1 MLRQDLLTWAL
12 SMTFDVILQAVLLG
26 LLQGG
31 VYALVACGL
40 TLIYGVMKIVNFAHA
55 EFLTLGMYLSM
66 AAFQMGA
73 SPYVAALPIF
83 GVVAVRGAGIQRV
96 LIRPALQHP
105 QINQMLITIGLST
118 MMIGAMQLIWGPNNQ
133 VLKLDWSGEALELG
147 GVRLTYVRLISFAA
161 AAAIA
166 AMAWWFLK
174 HTRTGMAMRAA
185 SQNPQSARL
194 MGIEVMRVNMITFG
208 VGTGL
213 AAMAGVLIAPAFFAN
228 PTFGTDYFILPAFV
242 IVVLGTMGNFAGALI
257 GGLIIG
263 VAEGLGGL
271 VFGPALRQLVSLLL
285 FVVVLLF
292 LPRGLFKGKV
302 S

>member
-1 MLRQDLLTWAL
+1 
-12 SMTFDVILQAVLLG
+12 
-26 LLQGG
+26 
-31 VYALVACGL
+31 
-40 TLIYGVMKIVNFAHA
+40 
-55 EFLTLGMYLSM
+55 M
-66 AAFQMGA
+66 AAA
-73 SPYVAALPIF
+73 
-83 GVVAVRGAGIQRV
+83 
-96 LIRPALQHP
+96 
-105 QINQMLITIGLST
+105 
-118 MMIGAMQLIWGPNNQ
+118 
-133 VLKLDWSGEALELG
+133 
-147 GVRLTYVRLISFAA
+147 
-161 AAAIA
+161 
-166 AMAWWFLK
+166 AWWFLK

-194 MGIEVMRVNMITFG
+194 MGVDVMKVNMITFG

-213 AAMAGVLIAPAFFAN
+213 AALAGALIAPAFFAN

-257 GGLIIG
+257 GGLVIG

>member
-1 MLRQDLLTWAL
+1 MSLE
-12 SMTFDVILQAVLLG
+12 VIFQAILLG

-31 VYALVACGL
+31 VYSLVACGL

-55 EFLTLGMYLSM
+55 EFLTLGMYL
-66 AAFQMGA
+66 AITAFNLGL
-73 SPYVAALPIF
+73 SPYM
-83 GVVAVRGAGIQRV
+83 VAVFIFAAVAVLGAGLQSM

-105 QINQMLITIGLST
+105 QINQMLITIGMST

-133 VLKLDWSGEALELG
+133 VLKLDWSSAAVEIGDI
-147 GVRLTYVRLISFAA
+147 RLTYVRLISFAIA
-161 AAAIA
+161 AAMA
-166 AMAWWFLK
+166 AAAWWFLK

-194 MGIEVMRVNMITFG
+194 MGIDVTKVNMITFG

-213 AAMAGVLIAPAFFAN
+213 AALAGALIAPAFFAN

-271 VFGPALRQLVSLLL
+271 IFGPALRQLVSLLL

>member
-1 MLRQDLLTWAL
+1 
-12 SMTFDVILQAVLLG
+12 MTFDVLLQSLLLG

-55 EFLTLGMYLSM
+55 EFLTLGMYLAI
-66 AAFQMGA
+66 AAFQLGA
-73 SPYVAALPIF
+73 SPYLIAVFVF
-83 GVVAVRGAGIQRV
+83 GAVAVLGASMQAL
-96 LIRPALQHP
+96 LIRPALAHP

-118 MMIGAMQLIWGPNNQ
+118 MMIGAMQWVWGPNNQ
-133 VLKLDWSGEALELG
+133 VLKLEWSGAALEVG
-147 GVRLTYVRLISFAA
+147 DIRLTWVRLIAFAA

-166 AMAWWFLK
+166 GAAWWFLK

-194 MGIEVMRVNMITFG
+194 MGIDVSRVNLITFG

-213 AAMAGVLIAPAFFAN
+213 AALAGVLIAPAFFAN

-257 GGLIIG
+257 GGLLIG

-271 VFGPALRQLVSLLL
+271 LFGPALRQLVSLLL

-292 LPRGLFKGKV
+292 LPKGLFKGKV

>member
-1 MLRQDLLTWAL
+1 VSLEVV
-12 SMTFDVILQAVLLG
+12 FQAVLLG

-55 EFLTLGMYLSM
+55 EFLTLGMYL
-66 AAFQMGA
+66 AITAFHFGA
-73 SPYVAALPIF
+73 SPYMVALFIFAAVALL
-83 GVVAVRGAGIQRV
+83 GAGMQRV

-118 MMIGAMQLIWGPNNQ
+118 MMIGTMQLIWGPNNQ
-133 VLKLDWSGEALELG
+133 VLQLDWSSAAVEFGDI
-147 GVRLTYVRLISFAA
+147 RLTYVRLISFAVA
-161 AAAIA
+161 AAMA
-166 AMAWWFLK
+166 AAAWWFLK

-194 MGIEVMRVNMITFG
+194 MGVDVMKVNMITFG

-213 AAMAGVLIAPAFFAN
+213 AALAGALIAPAFFAN

-257 GGLIIG
+257 GGLVIG

-292 LPRGLFKGKV
+292 LPKGLFKGKV

>member
-1 MLRQDLLTWAL
+1 M
-12 SMTFDVILQAVLLG
+12 SIEHIFQAVLLG

-55 EFLTLGMYLSM
+55 EFLTLGMYL
-66 AAFQMGA
+66 AITAFHFGA
-73 SPYVAALPIF
+73 SPYM
-83 GVVAVRGAGIQRV
+83 VAVFIFAGVAVLGAGLQKL
-96 LIRPALQHP
+96 LIRPALAHP

-118 MMIGAMQLIWGPNNQ
+118 MMVGAMQLIWGPNNQ
-133 VLKLDWSGEALELG
+133 VLKLAWSGEAFEIAG
-147 GVRLTYVRLISFAA
+147 IRLTYVRLISFAA
-161 AAAIA
+161 AAGMA
-166 AMAWWFLK
+166 AAAWWFLK

-185 SQNPQSARL
+185 AQNPQSARL
-194 MGIEVMRVNMITFG
+194 MGIDVQKVNMITFG

-213 AAMAGVLIAPAFFAN
+213 AALAGALIAPAFFAN

>member
-1 MLRQDLLTWAL
+1 
-12 SMTFDVILQAVLLG
+12 MTFEVILQSVLLG

-55 EFLTLGMYLSM
+55 EFMTLGMYL
-66 AAFQMGA
+66 AITAFNLGA
-73 SPYVAALPIF
+73 SPYMMALFIFAA
-83 GVVAVRGAGIQRV
+83 VAVLGAGMQSL

-105 QINQMLITIGLST
+105 QINQMLITIGMST

-133 VLKLDWSGEALELG
+133 VLKLEWSGESIELG
-147 GVRLTYVRLISFAA
+147 GVRLTYVRLISFAS

-166 AMAWWFLK
+166 AAAWWFLK

-185 SQNPQSARL
+185 SQSPQSARL
-194 MGIEVMRVNMITFG
+194 MGIDVMKVNMITFG

-213 AAMAGVLIAPAFFAN
+213 AALAGVLIAPAFFAN

>member
-1 MLRQDLLTWAL
+1 MG
-12 SMTFDVILQAVLLG
+12 FDVLLQAVLLG

-55 EFLTLGMYLSM
+55 EFMTLGMYL
-66 AAFQMGA
+66 AITAFNLGA
-73 SPYVAALPIF
+73 SPYVMAVFIF
-83 GVVAVRGAGIQRV
+83 GLVAVLGAGLQAI
-96 LIRPALQHP
+96 LIRPALAHP

-118 MMIGAMQLIWGPNNQ
+118 MLIGAMQWIWGPNNQ
-133 VLKLDWSGEALELG
+133 VLKLEWSGAALQLG
-147 GVRLTYVRLISFAA
+147 DIRLTYVRLISFGM

-166 AMAWWFLK
+166 GAAWWFLK
-174 HTRTGMAMRAA
+174 HTRLGMAMRAA
-185 SQNPQSARL
+185 SQDPQAARL
-194 MGIEVMRVNMITFG
+194 MGIDVRRLNLITFG

-213 AAMAGVLIAPAFFAN
+213 AGLAGVLIAPAFFAN
-228 PTFGTDYFILPAFV
+228 PSFGTDYFILPAFV

-257 GGLIIG
+257 GALVIG

-271 VFGPALRQLVSLLL
+271 LFGPQLRQLVSLLL

-292 LPRGLFKGKV
+292 LPKGLFKGRV
-302 S
+302 T

>member
-1 MLRQDLLTWAL
+1 
-12 SMTFDVILQAVLLG
+12 MTLDVLLQSLLLG
-26 LLQGG
+26 ILQGG

-55 EFLTLGMYLSM
+55 EFLTLGMYLAI
-66 AAFQMGA
+66 AAFELGA
-73 SPYVAALPIF
+73 SPYLVAAF
-83 GVVAVRGAGIQRV
+83 VFAAVAVLGASLQAL
-96 LIRPALQHP
+96 LIRPALAHP

-118 MMIGAMQLIWGPNNQ
+118 MMIGAMQWVWGPNNQ
-133 VLKLDWSGEALELG
+133 VLKLEWSGQALEVG
-147 GVRLTYVRLISFAA
+147 GVRLTYVRLIAFGA

-166 AMAWWFLK
+166 AVAWWFLK

-194 MGIEVMRVNMITFG
+194 MGIDVARVNLITFG

-213 AAMAGVLIAPAFFAN
+213 AALAGVLIAPAFFAN

-257 GGLIIG
+257 GGLLIG

-271 VFGPALRQLVSLLL
+271 LFGPALRQLVSLLL

-292 LPRGLFKGKV
+292 LPRGLFRGRV

>member
-1 MLRQDLLTWAL
+1 MSLEVV
-12 SMTFDVILQAVLLG
+12 FQAVLLG

-55 EFLTLGMYLSM
+55 EFLTLGMYL
-66 AAFQMGA
+66 AITAFNLGL
-73 SPYVAALPIF
+73 SPYM
-83 GVVAVRGAGIQRV
+83 VAVFIFAAVAVLGAGLQSV

-133 VLKLDWSGEALELG
+133 VLKLEWSSAAVEFGDI
-147 GVRLTYVRLISFAA
+147 RLTYVRLISFGIAAAMAA
-161 AAAIA
+161 AA
-166 AMAWWFLK
+166 WLFLK

-194 MGIEVMRVNMITFG
+194 MGIDVTKVNMITFG

-213 AAMAGVLIAPAFFAN
+213 AALAGALIAPAFFAN

-257 GGLIIG
+257 GGLVIG

>member
-1 MLRQDLLTWAL
+1 
-12 SMTFDVILQAVLLG
+12 MTFDVILQAVLLG

-55 EFLTLGMYLSM
+55 EFLTLGMYL
-66 AAFQMGA
+66 AITAFQLGA
-73 SPYVAALPIF
+73 SPYLVALLIF
-83 GVVAVRGAGIQRV
+83 AVVAVLGAGIQSV

-133 VLKLDWSGEALELG
+133 VLKLEWSGEALELG
-147 GVRLTYVRLISFAA
+147 GVRLTYVRLISFVAA
-161 AAAIA
+161 ALIA
-166 AMAWWFLK
+166 ALAWWFLK

>member
-1 MLRQDLLTWAL
+1 
-12 SMTFDVILQAVLLG
+12 MTFDVILQAVLLG

-55 EFLTLGMYLSM
+55 EFLTLGMYL
-66 AAFQMGA
+66 AITAFHLGA
-73 SPYVAALPIF
+73 SPYLVALLIF
-83 GVVAVRGAGIQRV
+83 GVVAVLGAGIQSV

-133 VLKLDWSGEALELG
+133 VLKLEWSGEAMELG
-147 GVRLTYVRLISFAA
+147 GVRLTYVRLFSFGSAGLFAA
-161 AAAIA
+161 L
-166 AMAWWFLK
+166 AWWFLE

>member
-1 MLRQDLLTWAL
+1 MSLEVV
-12 SMTFDVILQAVLLG
+12 FQAVLLG

-55 EFLTLGMYLSM
+55 EFLTLGMYL
-66 AAFQMGA
+66 AITAFNLGL
-73 SPYVAALPIF
+73 SPYM
-83 GVVAVRGAGIQRV
+83 VAVFIFAAVAVLGAGLQSV

-118 MMIGAMQLIWGPNNQ
+118 MMIGTMQLIWGPNNQ
-133 VLKLDWSGEALELG
+133 VLKLDWSSAAVEIGDI
-147 GVRLTYVRLISFAA
+147 RLTYVRLISFGIAA
-161 AAAIA
+161 AMAAA
-166 AMAWWFLK
+166 AWWFLK

-194 MGIEVMRVNMITFG
+194 MGIDVTKVNMITFG

-213 AAMAGVLIAPAFFAN
+213 AALAGALIAPAFFAN

>member
-1 MLRQDLLTWAL
+1 VSLEVV
-12 SMTFDVILQAVLLG
+12 FQAVLLG

-55 EFLTLGMYLSM
+55 EFLTLGMYL
-66 AAFQMGA
+66 AITAFHLGL
-73 SPYVAALPIF
+73 SPYM
-83 GVVAVRGAGIQRV
+83 VAVFIFAAVAVLGAGLQAV

-118 MMIGAMQLIWGPNNQ
+118 MMIGTMQLIWGPNNQ
-133 VLKLDWSGEALELG
+133 VLKLDWSSAAVEIGDI
-147 GVRLTYVRLISFAA
+147 RLTYVRLISFGIAA
-161 AAAIA
+161 AMAAA
-166 AMAWWFLK
+166 AWWFLK

-194 MGIEVMRVNMITFG
+194 MGIDVTKVNMITFG

-213 AAMAGVLIAPAFFAN
+213 AALAGALIAPAFFAN

-257 GGLIIG
+257 GGLVIG

>member
-1 MLRQDLLTWAL
+1 MAL
-12 SMTFDVILQAVLLG
+12 I
-26 LLQGG
+26 
-31 VYALVACGL
+31 
-40 TLIYGVMKIVNFAHA
+40 
-55 EFLTLGMYLSM
+55 
-66 AAFQMGA
+66 AA
-73 SPYVAALPIF
+73 PAA
-83 GVVAVRGAGIQRV
+83 
-96 LIRPALQHP
+96 
-105 QINQMLITIGLST
+105 N
-118 MMIGAMQLIWGPNNQ
+118 
-133 VLKLDWSGEALELG
+133 
-147 GVRLTYVRLISFAA
+147 SFAA
-161 AAAIA
+161 AGLRLGESLMRRMCNAELVVGAQSMGVFFNSHPGDVVVGGVSIQAREAVVRAWAADLPTPLPEGSALTINGEPYVVA
-166 AMAWWFLK
+166 TEPLVD
-174 HTRTGMAMRAA
+174 TRTGMAMRAA

-194 MGIEVMRVNMITFG
+194 MGVDVMKVNMITFG

-213 AAMAGVLIAPAFFAN
+213 AALAGALIAPAFFAN

-257 GGLIIG
+257 GGLVIG

>member
-1 MLRQDLLTWAL
+1 
-12 SMTFDVILQAVLLG
+12 MTFDVILQAVLLG

-31 VYALVACGL
+31 VYSLVACGL

-55 EFLTLGMYLSM
+55 EFLTLGMYL
-66 AAFQMGA
+66 AITAFQLGA
-73 SPYVAALPIF
+73 SPYLVALLIF
-83 GVVAVRGAGIQRV
+83 AVVAVLGAGIQSV

-133 VLKLDWSGEALELG
+133 VLKLEWSGEALELG
-147 GVRLTYVRLISFAA
+147 GVRLTYVRLISFVAA
-161 AAAIA
+161 ALIA
-166 AMAWWFLK
+166 ALAWWFLK

>member
-1 MLRQDLLTWAL
+1 LKGSAVSLEVV
-12 SMTFDVILQAVLLG
+12 FQAVLLG

-55 EFLTLGMYLSM
+55 EFLTLGMYL
-66 AAFQMGA
+66 AITAFHFGA
-73 SPYVAALPIF
+73 SPYMVALFIFAAVALL
-83 GVVAVRGAGIQRV
+83 GAGMQRV

-118 MMIGAMQLIWGPNNQ
+118 MMIGTMQLIWGPNNQ
-133 VLKLDWSGEALELG
+133 VLQLDWSSAAVEFGDI
-147 GVRLTYVRLISFAA
+147 RLTYVRLISFAVA
-161 AAAIA
+161 AAMA
-166 AMAWWFLK
+166 AAAWWFLK

-194 MGIEVMRVNMITFG
+194 MGVDVMKVNMITFG

-213 AAMAGVLIAPAFFAN
+213 AALAGALIAPAFFAN

-257 GGLIIG
+257 GGLVIG

-292 LPRGLFKGKV
+292 LPKGLFKGKV

>member
-1 MLRQDLLTWAL
+1 
-12 SMTFDVILQAVLLG
+12 MTLEVILPAVLLG

-31 VYALVACGL
+31 IYALVACGL

-55 EFLTLGMYLSM
+55 EFLTLGMYL
-66 AAFQMGA
+66 AITAFQLGA
-73 SPYVAALPIF
+73 SPYMVALLIF
-83 GVVAVRGAGIQRV
+83 GVVAVLGAGIQSV

-133 VLKLDWSGEALELG
+133 VLKLEWSGEAMELG

-161 AAAIA
+161 AALIA
-166 AMAWWFLK
+166 ALAWWFLK

>member
-1 MLRQDLLTWAL
+1 MSL
-12 SMTFDVILQAVLLG
+12 DVIFQAVLLG

-55 EFLTLGMYLSM
+55 EFLTLGMYL
-66 AAFQMGA
+66 AITAFQLGV
-73 SPYVAALPIF
+73 SPYMVALFIF
-83 GVVAVRGAGIQRV
+83 ASVAVLGAGLQSL

-118 MMIGAMQLIWGPNNQ
+118 MMIGAMQLVWGPNNQ
-133 VLKLDWSGEALELG
+133 VLKLEWSGAAVEFG
-147 GVRLTYVRLISFAA
+147 DIRLTYVRLISFGVAA
-161 AAAIA
+161 AMAAA
-166 AMAWWFLK
+166 AWWFLK

-194 MGIEVMRVNMITFG
+194 MGVDVMKVNMITFG

-213 AAMAGVLIAPAFFAN
+213 AALAGALIAPAFFAN

-257 GGLIIG
+257 GGLVIG

>member
-1 MLRQDLLTWAL
+1 
-12 SMTFDVILQAVLLG
+12 MTLDVLLQSLLLG
-26 LLQGG
+26 ILQGG

-40 TLIYGVMKIVNFAHA
+40 TLIYGVMEIVNFAHA
-55 EFLTLGMYLSM
+55 EFLTLGMYLAI
-66 AAFQMGA
+66 AAFELGA
-73 SPYVAALPIF
+73 SPYLVAAF
-83 GVVAVRGAGIQRV
+83 VFAAVAVLGASLQAL
-96 LIRPALQHP
+96 LIRPALAHP

-118 MMIGAMQLIWGPNNQ
+118 MMIGAMQWVWGPNNQ
-133 VLKLDWSGEALELG
+133 VLKLEWSGQALEVG
-147 GVRLTYVRLISFAA
+147 GVRLTYVRLIAFGA

-166 AMAWWFLK
+166 AVAWWFLK

-194 MGIEVMRVNMITFG
+194 MGIDVARVNLITFG

-213 AAMAGVLIAPAFFAN
+213 AALAGVLIAPAFFAN

-257 GGLIIG
+257 GGLLIG

-271 VFGPALRQLVSLLL
+271 LFGPALRQLVSLLL

-292 LPRGLFKGKV
+292 LPRGLFRGRV

>member
-1 MLRQDLLTWAL
+1 MSAEVLLQSL
-12 SMTFDVILQAVLLG
+12 LLG

-55 EFLTLGMYLSM
+55 EFLTLGMYLAI
-66 AAFQMGA
+66 AAFELGA
-73 SPYVAALPIF
+73 SPYAVAGLVFAVVALLGAAL
-83 GVVAVRGAGIQRV
+83 QTV
-96 LIRPALQHP
+96 LIRPALAHP

-118 MMIGAMQLIWGPNNQ
+118 MMIGAMQLLWGPNNQ
-133 VLKLDWSGEALELG
+133 VLKLTWSGEALEVA
-147 GVRLTYVRLISFAA
+147 GVRLTYVRLIAFAA
-161 AAAIA
+161 AALIA
-166 AMAWWFLK
+166 GIAWWFLK
-174 HTRTGMAMRAA
+174 YTRTGMAMRAA

-194 MGIEVMRVNMITFG
+194 MGIDVMRVNMITFG
-208 VGTGL
+208 VGAGL
-213 AAMAGVLIAPAFFAN
+213 AALAGVLIAPAFFAN

-271 VFGPALRQLVSLLL
+271 IFGPALRQLVSLLL

-292 LPRGLFKGKV
+292 LPRGLFRGKV

>member
-1 MLRQDLLTWAL
+1 V
-12 SMTFDVILQAVLLG
+12 SIESIFQAVLLG

-55 EFLTLGMYLSM
+55 EFLTLGMYL
-66 AAFQMGA
+66 AITAFNFGA
-73 SPYVAALPIF
+73 SPYMVSLFIFAAVAMM
-83 GVVAVRGAGIQRV
+83 GAGLQRV

-133 VLKLDWSGEALELG
+133 VLQLEWSSASLVFGEI
-147 GVRLTYVRLISFAA
+147 RLSYVRLISFAV
-161 AAAIA
+161 AAIMA
-166 AMAWWFLK
+166 GAAWWFLK

-185 SQNPQSARL
+185 SQNPQAARL
-194 MGIEVMRVNMITFG
+194 MGVDVMKVNMITFG

-213 AAMAGVLIAPAFFAN
+213 AALAGALIAPAFFAN

-292 LPRGLFKGKV
+292 LPKGLFKGKV

>member
-1 MLRQDLLTWAL
+1 MSL
-12 SMTFDVILQAVLLG
+12 DVIFQAVLLG

-55 EFLTLGMYLSM
+55 EFLTLGMYL
-66 AAFQMGA
+66 AITAFQLGV
-73 SPYVAALPIF
+73 SPYMVALFIF
-83 GVVAVRGAGIQRV
+83 ASVAVLGAGLQSL

-118 MMIGAMQLIWGPNNQ
+118 MMIGAMQLVWGPNNQ
-133 VLKLDWSGEALELG
+133 VLKLEWRGAAVEFGDI
-147 GVRLTYVRLISFAA
+147 RLTYVRLISFGVAA
-161 AAAIA
+161 AMAAA
-166 AMAWWFLK
+166 AWWFLK

-194 MGIEVMRVNMITFG
+194 MGVDVMKVNMITFG

-213 AAMAGVLIAPAFFAN
+213 AALAGALIAPAFFAN

-257 GGLIIG
+257 GGLVIG

>member
-1 MLRQDLLTWAL
+1 
-12 SMTFDVILQAVLLG
+12 MTFEVILQAVLLG

-31 VYALVACGL
+31 IYALVACGL

-55 EFLTLGMYLSM
+55 EFLTLGMYL
-66 AAFQMGA
+66 AITAFQLGA
-73 SPYVAALPIF
+73 SPYMVALLIF
-83 GVVAVRGAGIQRV
+83 GVVAVLGAGIQSV

-133 VLKLDWSGEALELG
+133 VLKLDWSGEALEIG

-161 AAAIA
+161 AALIA
-166 AMAWWFLK
+166 ALAWWFLK

-257 GGLIIG
+257 GGLVIG

>member
-1 MLRQDLLTWAL
+1 MVLLRRQIARTNV
-12 SMTFDVILQAVLLG
+12 SIEFVFQAILLG

-55 EFLTLGMYLSM
+55 EFLTLGMYL
-66 AAFQMGA
+66 AITAFNLGA
-73 SPYVAALPIF
+73 SPYV
-83 GVVAVRGAGIQRV
+83 VAVFIFAAVAVLGAGLQSL
-96 LIRPALQHP
+96 LIRPALAHP

-118 MMIGAMQLIWGPNNQ
+118 MMVGAMQLIWGPNNQ
-133 VLKLDWSGEALELG
+133 VLKLAWSGQAIEFG
-147 GVRLTYVRLISFAA
+147 DIRLTYVRVIAFTAA
-161 AAAIA
+161 AAMA
-166 AMAWWFLK
+166 AAAWWFLK

-185 SQNPQSARL
+185 AQNPLSARL
-194 MGIEVMRVNMITFG
+194 MGVDVMKVNMITFG

-213 AAMAGVLIAPAFFAN
+213 AALAGALIAPAFFAN
-228 PTFGTDYFILPAFV
+228 PTFGSDYFILPAFV

-263 VAEGLGGL
+263 VAEGLGGMI
-271 VFGPALRQLVSLLL
+271 FGPALRQLVSLLL

-292 LPRGLFKGKV
+292 LPRGLFRGKV

>member
-1 MLRQDLLTWAL
+1 
-12 SMTFDVILQAVLLG
+12 MTIEVLLQAVLLG

-31 VYALVACGL
+31 IYALVACGL
-40 TLIYGVMKIVNFAHA
+40 TLIYGVMKVVNFAHA
-55 EFLTLGMYLSM
+55 EFLTLGMYL
-66 AAFQMGA
+66 AITAFNMGA
-73 SPYVAALPIF
+73 SPYVMAAFIF
-83 GVVAVRGAGIQRV
+83 GLVAVLGACLQGL

-118 MMIGAMQLIWGPNNQ
+118 MMIGTMQWIWGPNNQ
-133 VLKLDWSGEALELG
+133 VLKLAWSGEALQLG
-147 GVRLTYVRLISFAA
+147 DIRLTYVRLISFAM

-166 AMAWWFLK
+166 GTAWWFLK
-174 HTRTGMAMRAA
+174 HTRIGMAMRAA
-185 SQNPQSARL
+185 SQNPQAARL
-194 MGIEVMRVNMITFG
+194 MGIDVARINLVTFG

-213 AAMAGVLIAPAFFAN
+213 AALAGALIAPAFFAN

-271 VFGPALRQLVSLLL
+271 LLGPALRPLVSLLL

-292 LPRGLFKGKV
+292 MPKGLFKGRV
-302 S
+302 T

>member
-1 MLRQDLLTWAL
+1 MTLDVLLQSL
-12 SMTFDVILQAVLLG
+12 LLG

-55 EFLTLGMYLSM
+55 EFLTLGMYLAI
-66 AAFQMGA
+66 AAFELGA
-73 SPYVAALPIF
+73 SPYLVAAF
-83 GVVAVRGAGIQRV
+83 VFAAVAVLGASLQAL
-96 LIRPALQHP
+96 LIRPALAHP

-118 MMIGAMQLIWGPNNQ
+118 MMIGTMQWVWGPNNQ
-133 VLKLDWSGEALELG
+133 VLKLEWSGQALEIG
-147 GVRLTYVRLISFAA
+147 GVRLTYVRLIAFGA

-166 AMAWWFLK
+166 GVAWWFLK

-194 MGIEVMRVNMITFG
+194 MGIDVARANLITFG

-213 AAMAGVLIAPAFFAN
+213 AALAGVLIAPAFFAN

-257 GGLIIG
+257 GGLLIG

-271 VFGPALRQLVSLLL
+271 LFGPALRQLVSLLL

-292 LPRGLFKGKV
+292 LPRGLFRGRV

>member
-1 MLRQDLLTWAL
+1 
-12 SMTFDVILQAVLLG
+12 MTYDVILQAVLLG

-55 EFLTLGMYLSM
+55 EFLTLGMYL
-66 AAFQMGA
+66 AITAFHLGA
-73 SPYVAALPIF
+73 SPYAVALLIF
-83 GVVAVRGAGIQRV
+83 AAVAVLGAGMQTV
-96 LIRPALQHP
+96 LIRPALAHP

-118 MMIGAMQLIWGPNNQ
+118 MMMGAMQLVWGPNNQ
-133 VLKLDWSGEALELG
+133 VLKLDWSGESIELG
-147 GVRLTYVRLISFAA
+147 GVRLTYVRLIAFAS

-166 AMAWWFLK
+166 AAAWWFLK
-174 HTRTGMAMRAA
+174 HTRIGMAMRAA

-194 MGIEVMRVNMITFG
+194 MGIDVMKVNMITFG
-208 VGTGL
+208 VGAGL
-213 AAMAGVLIAPAFFAN
+213 AGMAGVLIAPAFFAN

-263 VAEGLGGL
+263 VAGGLGGL
-271 VFGPALRQLVSLLL
+271 LFVPALRQLVSLLL

-292 LPRGLFKGKV
+292 LPRGLFRGKV